1 MKILQIT
8 PSLNN
13 AGAER
18 FIVDLSN
25 QLSKLNN
32 HVTLISLVGNLKDLH
47 LFNEIENSINVIQF
61 DKPKGFSLSVYNK
74 LNRFIIKNDFD
85 IIHTHTRALNYIS
98 PLTFLKSK
106 TKFVHTI
113 HNDAKKETKLKVLR
127 FYKKLLFNF
136 SVVYPVSI
144 SKNSHKSTLSEYG
157 LNSILIENGSRKI
170 IKTLKYSK
178 VLNNV
183 LSLKPN
189 DETKVFL
196 NIARISEQKNQKLL
210 INVFRKLE
218 QDSINVILL
227 IIGSVKQ
234 KHVYDSLMLDLPSN
248 VFLLGEINN
257 ATDYLFLSDVFC
269 LSSLW
274 EGMPISL
281 LESFNVGCFPIC
293 TPAGGITN
301 MIKDG
306 ENGLLANDFS
316 EESFYLK
323 VLEYLSMQ
331 AHEKS
336 TIKSNCINVFSTF
349 YSMEMCSKRYL
360 EYYNKLIKNA
370 ISS

>member
-1 MKILQIT
+1 
-8 PSLNN
+8 
-13 AGAER
+13 
-18 FIVDLSN
+18 
-25 QLSKLNN
+25 
-32 HVTLISLVGNLKDLH
+32 
-47 LFNEIENSINVIQF
+47 
-61 DKPKGFSLSVYNK
+61 
-74 LNRFIIKNDFD
+74 
-85 IIHTHTRALNYIS
+85 
-98 PLTFLKSK
+98 
-106 TKFVHTI
+106 
-113 HNDAKKETKLKVLR
+113 
-127 FYKKLLFNF
+127 
-136 SVVYPVSI
+136 
-144 SKNSHKSTLSEYG
+144 
-157 LNSILIENGSRKI
+157 
-170 IKTLKYSK
+170 
-178 VLNNV
+178 
-183 LSLKPN
+183 
-189 DETKVFL
+189 
-196 NIARISEQKNQKLL
+196 
-210 INVFRKLE
+210 VFRKLE

-227 IIGSVKQ
+227 IIGSVRH

-248 VFLLGEINN
+248 VYLLGEINN

-336 TIKSNCINVFSTF
+336 TIKSNCINAFSTF
-349 YSMEMCSKRYL
+349 YSMELCSKRYL